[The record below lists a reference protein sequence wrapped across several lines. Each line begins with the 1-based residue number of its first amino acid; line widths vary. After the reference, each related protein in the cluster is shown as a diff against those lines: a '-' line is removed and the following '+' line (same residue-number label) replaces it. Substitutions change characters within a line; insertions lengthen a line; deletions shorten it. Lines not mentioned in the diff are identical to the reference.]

1 MKLEA
6 SKMNCVVNLGFI
18 LCLMSET
25 RYSIALSPNSCGILV
40 YKLHTLKVTKTVP
53 SVIFRLH
60 VFKNSI
66 LSLMFLRLSLIKANG
81 LLDILNNINQAL
93 QLAMEKSDAQLPSL
107 DVMIN
112 NEGKLSL
119 WIFIRNQCI
128 YIHIY
133 IYIYIYIY
141 VFIYI
146 KNCSSWAL
154 FSSDPLEIHV
164 S

>member
-18 LCLMSET
+18 LSLMSET
-25 RYSIALSPNSCGILV
+25 RYSIALSPNSCGILA

-66 LSLMFLRLSLIKANG
+66 LSLIFLRLSLIKANG
-81 LLDILNNINQAL
+81 LLDVLNNINQAL
-93 QLAMEKSDAQLPSL
+93 QLATEKSDAQLPSL

-119 WIFIRNQCI
+119 WIFIRNQIYMYYICI
-128 YIHIY
+128 YIYKKLLIMGS
-133 IYIYIYIY
+133 
-141 VFIYI
+141 F
-146 KNCSSWAL
+146 
-154 FSSDPLEIHV
+154 F
-164 S
+164 

>member
-81 LLDILNNINQAL
+81 LLDVLNNINQAL
-93 QLAMEKSDAQLPSL
+93 QLAMEKSDAQLPFL
-107 DVMIN
+107 HVMIN
-112 NEGKLSL
+112 NEGKNV
-119 WIFIRNQCI
+119 FIDI
-128 YIHIY
+128 YLKPMY
-133 IYIYIYIY
+133 IYIYIYISIY
-141 VFIYI
+141 LYIYI
-146 KNCSSWAL
+146 Y
-154 FSSDPLEIHV
+154 I
-164 S
+164 

>member
-6 SKMNCVVNLGFI
+6 SKMNFVVNLGFI
-18 LCLMSET
+18 LSLMSET

-53 SVIFRLH
+53 CVIFRLH

-66 LSLMFLRLSLIKANG
+66 LSLIFLRLSLIKASG
-81 LLDILNNINQAL
+81 LLDVLNNINQAL

-133 IYIYIYIY
+133 IYIYIYIC
-141 VFIYI
+141 IYI
-146 KNCSSWAL
+146 YKKLLIMGS
-154 FSSDPLEIHV
+154 FF
-164 S
+164 

>member
-1 MKLEA
+1 
-6 SKMNCVVNLGFI
+6 
-18 LCLMSET
+18 MSET

-53 SVIFRLH
+53 CVIFRLH

-66 LSLMFLRLSLIKANG
+66 LSLIFLRLSLIKANG
-81 LLDILNNINQAL
+81 LLDVLNNINQAL

-128 YIHIY
+128 YIYDSQREKTFLKYFGLMPSSYIYICIY
-133 IYIYIYIY
+133 IYKKLLIMGS
-141 VFIYI
+141 F
-146 KNCSSWAL
+146 
-154 FSSDPLEIHV
+154 F
-164 S
+164 

>member
-81 LLDILNNINQAL
+81 LLDVLNNINQAL
-93 QLAMEKSDAQLPSL
+93 QLATEKSDAQLPSL

-119 WIFIRNQCI
+119 WIFIRNQIYMYYICI
-128 YIHIY
+128 YIYKKLLIMGS
-133 IYIYIYIY
+133 
-141 VFIYI
+141 F
-146 KNCSSWAL
+146 
-154 FSSDPLEIHV
+154 F
-164 S
+164 